1 VHIVLASALD
11 DRVTITPV
19 DSPGKTQLVS
29 RAALPA
35 AVALLE
41 AQHPRWVWDDTSRW
55 YPPLLAA
62 GVRVDRCVDLRLCR
76 AILRG
81 SELTASS
88 ALARAELDGWDVPA
102 TVDRPSDG
110 LFDLDEGPSLDPIAE
125 FKRQQDAAV
134 PAIAL
139 LLAAESAGS
148 LIAAEMYHAGL
159 PWRTDLHDQLLT
171 RTLGARPLPGARPAA
186 MEALL
191 GDVRRELGAPTL
203 NPDSP
208 VELLKT
214 LRNAGILVTS
224 TSKWELDEI
233 DHPAIQ
239 PLLEYKRL
247 ARLLSAN
254 GWYWLETNVR
264 NGRFR
269 PEYVVGGVV
278 TGRWASK
285 GGGGALQLPKQV
297 RGAVVADP
305 GWKLVV
311 ADASQLEPRILAGM
325 AADRGMVEAGSA
337 GDLYSGIVARGAV
350 KTRDE
355 AKVAMLGA
363 MYGATTGESGRLMP
377 ALARAFPQAI
387 GLVERAARAGERGEK
402 VSTRLGRSSP
412 LPSEE
417 WRDIQSRASAEGA
430 TDAVQSRAR
439 SDARTWGRFT
449 RNFVVQGTAAEWAM
463 CWMASLR
470 GSLHELSGGSW
481 FTKSAHLVFF
491 MHDEVVVHCPAD
503 QTGAVTRAIHD
514 AAVEAGRLLFGNL
527 PVEFPLTV
535 AVVDNYGQA
544 K

>member
-1 VHIVLASALD
+1 MHIALSSD
-11 DRVTITPV
+11 RDGRVTLTPI
-19 DSPGKTQLVS
+19 DGPGETQVVT

-35 AVALLE
+35 AVTLLE

-55 YPPLLAA
+55 YPSLLEA
-62 GVRVDRCVDLRLCR
+62 GVRVERCVDLRLCR
-76 AILRG
+76 AILRN
-81 SELTASS
+81 SELTAASDLATAEPDAWDAPS
-88 ALARAELDGWDVPA
+88 AEE
-102 TVDRPSDG
+102 RPSDG
-110 LFDLDEGPSLDPIAE
+110 LFDFDEEPVLDPVAE
-125 FKRQQDAAV
+125 FARQQAAAV
-134 PAIAL
+134 PAIGL
-139 LLAAESAGS
+139 LLAAESAGA
-148 LIAAEMYHAGL
+148 LIAAEMNYAGL
-159 PWRTDLHDQLLT
+159 PWRADLHDQLLT
-171 RTLGARPLPGARPAA
+171 RTLGPRPSPGVRPAI
-186 MEALL
+186 MEAVLN
-191 GDVRRELGAPTL
+191 DVRRELEAPTL

-208 VELLKT
+208 AELLKA
-214 LRNAGILVTS
+214 LRNAGILVSS
-224 TSKWELDEI
+224 TSKWELEVI
-233 DHPAIQ
+233 EHPAIG
-239 PLLEYKRL
+239 PLLEYKKL

-254 GWYWLETNVR
+254 GWHWLEANVR
-264 NGRFR
+264 GGRFR

-285 GGGGALQLPKQV
+285 GGGGALQLPRQI

-363 MYGATTGESGRLMP
+363 MYGATTGDSGRLMP

-412 LPSEE
+412 VPSEE
-417 WRDIQSRASAEGA
+417 WRDVQSQASAEGA
-430 TDAVQSRAR
+430 TDAMRSRAR

-470 GSLHELSGGSW
+470 GSLHQLSGGAW
-481 FTKSAHLVFF
+481 IMKSAHLDFF
-491 MHDEVVVHCPAD
+491 MHDEVVIHCPTGQAD
-503 QTGAVTRAIHD
+503 AVVDAVKA
-514 AAVEAGRLLFGNL
+514 AAVEAGRLLFGQL
-527 PVEFPLTV
+527 PVEFPVTV
-535 AVVDNYGQA
+535 AVVDNYGEA